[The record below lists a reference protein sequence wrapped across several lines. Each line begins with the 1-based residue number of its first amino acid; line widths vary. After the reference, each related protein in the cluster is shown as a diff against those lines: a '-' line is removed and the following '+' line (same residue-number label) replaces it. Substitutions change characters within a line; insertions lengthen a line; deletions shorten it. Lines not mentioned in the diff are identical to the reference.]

1 MPLGMGEE
9 RQSVNASDR
18 GHLRKTAAIHCIEC
32 KSSSGLYWQGWRA
45 FRTDDPELSEPP
57 ALAFYCPICA
67 VVNFGLARRRP
78 LVDRRQQPRP

>member
-1 MPLGMGEE
+1 MGEKG
-9 RQSVNASDR
+9 QSVNASDR

-45 FRTDDPELSEPP
+45 FRTDDLELSEPP